1 MVQPESRRGRE
12 TEGSWTRVLV
22 ALLSQCKEVNP
33 MATACVDF
41 FATTSPEPSFIE
53 SVDVAE
59 LDRTNDVLGYGRIL
73 KTRYDAE
80 ESFKSKFTAYM
91 AEEIERFRDDHW
103 KPKSHAKATI
113 TWTEDGQTKTGK
125 FSWDEFV
132 DQMFRVSRSWLNK
145 ILKSY
150 HPKDTDEDEDETGTE
165 DVEVENAENESNPLA
180 DRLEELEA
188 EVEILTTENEN
199 LKAPSNPEDDELDK
213 VAKVIKRHAV
223 GSVVV

>member
-1 MVQPESRRGRE
+1 M
-12 TEGSWTRVLV
+12 
-22 ALLSQCKEVNP
+22 KEVNP

-41 FATTSPEPSFIE
+41 FAATSPEPSFTE
-53 SVDVAE
+53 SVDKAE

-73 KTRYDAE
+73 KKRYDAE
-80 ESFKSKFTAYM
+80 QSFTSQFTAYM

-103 KPKSHAKATI
+103 TPKSHAKATI
-113 TWTEDGQTKTGK
+113 TWTEDGQTKTGE

-132 DQMFRVSRSWLNK
+132 GQMFGVSRSWLNK

-150 HPKDTDEDEDETGTE
+150 HPKDTDEDETETE
-165 DVEVENAENESNPLA
+165 DVEVEDAEDESNPLA

-188 EVEILTTENEN
+188 EVEILTRENEN
-199 LKAPSNPEDDELDK
+199 LKAQSNPEDDELDK

-223 GSVVV
+223 GSVVVYARILEQIVAKAGYDNRIRVLVD